1 MKENYGLLKKIEA
14 RPSMWTG
21 ELSLKSIRTF
31 IDGYSFALHEH
42 KMIDLDEDN
51 EENFHDWLAKKLG
64 FYESTAGW
72 QNMIL
77 AVTIDLDPKNIKW
90 DNYDSSVTKEQH
102 ENTIRKFYE
111 LLEEFVKE
119 HTIIANKPKPH

>member
-1 MKENYGLLKKIEA
+1 MKENYELLKQMEA
-14 RPSMWTG
+14 RPAMWTG

-31 IDGYSFALHEH
+31 LDGYTFALYQHNLINTE
-42 KMIDLDEDN
+42 KEN
-51 EENFHDWLAKKLG
+51 ELNFHDWVANKLG

-77 AVTIDLDPKNIKW
+77 AVTIGLEPKTIRW
-90 DNYDSSVTKEQH
+90 ENYDSEVTKEQH
-102 ENTIRKFYE
+102 ETSIRKFYE

-119 HTIIANKPKPH
+119 

>member
-1 MKENYGLLKKIEA
+1 
-14 RPSMWTG
+14 MWTG

-31 IDGYSFALHEH
+31 IDGYSFALYEH
-42 KMIDLDEDN
+42 NLIESDEDN
-51 EENFHDWLAKKLG
+51 GANFHDWVANKLG

-77 AVTIDLDPKNIKW
+77 AVTIGLNPKSIKW
-90 DNYDSSVTKEQH
+90 ENYDSSVTKKQH
-102 ENTIRKFYE
+102 ENSIRKFYE

-119 HTIIANKPKPH
+119 

>member
-1 MKENYGLLKKIEA
+1 MEA
-14 RPSMWTG
+14 RPAMWTG

-31 IDGYSFALHEH
+31 LDGYSYALDQH
-42 KMIDLDEDN
+42 KIINPDKEDEL
-51 EENFHDWLAKKLG
+51 NFHDWVANKLG

-77 AVTIDLDPKNIKW
+77 AVTIGLDPKSIRW
-90 DNYDSSVTKEQH
+90 ENYDLEVTKEQH
-102 ENTIRKFYE
+102 ETSVRKFYE

-119 HTIIANKPKPH
+119 